1 MLTTAQN
8 RTEQRETHDELG
20 RDRFHCSSLITSST
34 KCQAAGKSFELPSLM
49 GFRNL
54 KVGRAS
60 SSGSG
65 SSKRQGFSIP
75 FASHI
80 RLGLLLLADYKT
92 Q

>member
-1 MLTTAQN
+1 MLTAQQN